1 MAEKEWREGGRQGK
15 SDGGLDGGLKGNE
28 GKREKGGIL

>member
-1 MAEKEWREGGRQGK
+1 VEGGRQGK

-28 GKREKGGIL
+28 GTCKREKGGIL